1 MDKKQSN
8 HEILKDIDSLLKT
21 MILDIDVVKDDVH
34 YIKEKINEKQ
44 LTEQPM
50 PFKSEP
56 EPEPQPEIKGW
67 FFSS

>member
-8 HEILKDIDSLLKT
+8 HDMLKDIDSLLKS
-21 MILDIDVVKDDVH
+21 MILDIDVIKDDVH
-34 YIKEKINEKQ
+34 YIKETINEKQ

-56 EPEPQPEIKGW
+56 EPEPQPKGW